1 MAPIPL
7 QEPTAKTTACVRGG
21 QAGRRTVTLRHR
33 IRAVTLYTGTGDRGE
48 TALLDG
54 TRVSKAEARVAA
66 YGDVDELSAVLGMAL
81 AAGLDAEL
89 AEIVSELQRD
99 LFALGSR
106 LADPRAQ
113 VTERF
118 EKTTLNETSVQKLE
132 SWIDQLDAS
141 LPTLRRF
148 VLPGGQSG
156 GATLHLARAVCRRA
170 ERNIVV
176 LGGDA
181 VPGEILRYV
190 NRLSDLLFVMARA
203 ENSRRGV
210 QESEW

>member
-1 MAPIPL
+1 M
-7 QEPTAKTTACVRGG
+7 
-21 QAGRRTVTLRHR
+21 
-33 IRAVTLYTGTGDRGE
+33 TLYTGTGDRGE

-66 YGDVDELSAVLGMAL
+66 YGDVDELSALLGMAL

-99 LFALGSR
+99 LFALGAR

-148 VLPGGQSG
+148 VLPGRPVGRSDPAPRSG
-156 GATLHLARAVCRRA
+156 RVPARRA
-170 ERNIVV
+170 RHRRAWRRS
-176 LGGDA
+176 GAGRD
-181 VPGEILRYV
+181 PPLR
-190 NRLSDLLFVMARA
+190 
-203 ENSRRGV
+203 
-210 QESEW
+210 

>member
-1 MAPIPL
+1 M
-7 QEPTAKTTACVRGG
+7 
-21 QAGRRTVTLRHR
+21 
-33 IRAVTLYTGTGDRGE
+33 TLYTGTGDRGE
-48 TALLDG
+48 TGLLNG
-54 TRVSKAEARVAA
+54 ARVSKADARVAA
-66 YGDVDELSAVLGMAL
+66 TGDVDELSAVLGIAL

-89 AEIVSELQRD
+89 AAIISELQRD
-99 LFALGSR
+99 LFALGAR

-113 VTERF
+113 VTKRF

-141 LPTLRRF
+141 LPTLRQF

-156 GATLHLARAVCRRA
+156 GATLHVARAVCRRA
-170 ERNIVV
+170 ERNIVA
-176 LGGDA
+176 LGGEA
-181 VPGEILRYV
+181 VPGEIFRYV

-210 QESEW
+210 QEREW

>member
-1 MAPIPL
+1 M
-7 QEPTAKTTACVRGG
+7 
-21 QAGRRTVTLRHR
+21 
-33 IRAVTLYTGTGDRGE
+33 TLYTGTGDRGE
-48 TALLDG
+48 TGLLNG
-54 TRVSKAEARVAA
+54 ARVSKADARVAA
-66 YGDVDELSAVLGMAL
+66 TGDVDELCAVLGIAL

-89 AEIVSELQRD
+89 AAIVAELQRD
-99 LFALGSR
+99 LFALGAR

-113 VTERF
+113 VTERL

-141 LPTLRRF
+141 LPTLRQF
-148 VLPGGQSG
+148 VLPGGRSG
-156 GATLHLARAVCRRA
+156 GATLHVARAVCRRA
-170 ERNIVV
+170 ERNIVA
-176 LGGDA
+176 LGGEA

-210 QESEW
+210 QEREW

>member
-1 MAPIPL
+1 MAPIPPE
-7 QEPTAKTTACVRGG
+7 QPTAETPACVWCG
-21 QAGRRTVTLRHR
+21 QPGRRTATLRHR

-48 TALLDG
+48 TGLLNG
-54 TRVSKAEARVAA
+54 ARVSKADARVAA
-66 YGDVDELSAVLGMAL
+66 TGDVDELSAVLGIAL

-89 AEIVSELQRD
+89 AALVCELQRD
-99 LFALGSR
+99 LFALGAR

-113 VTERF
+113 VTEPF
-118 EKTTLNETSVQKLE
+118 EKATLNETSVQKLE

-141 LPTLRRF
+141 LPTLRQF

-156 GATLHLARAVCRRA
+156 GATLHVARAVCRRA
-170 ERNIVV
+170 ERNIVA
-176 LGGDA
+176 LGGEA

-210 QESEW
+210 QEREW